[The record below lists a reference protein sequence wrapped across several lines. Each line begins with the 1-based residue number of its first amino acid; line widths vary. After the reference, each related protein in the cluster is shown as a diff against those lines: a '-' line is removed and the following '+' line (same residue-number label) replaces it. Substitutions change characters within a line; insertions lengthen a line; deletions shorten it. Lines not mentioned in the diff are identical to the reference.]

1 MSLRKQKKAKL
12 LDLRRIKLRP
22 DMGISELVQI
32 FADAQNQE
40 NEGKVGNFDGLNV
53 IIEGI

>member
-1 MSLRKQKKAKL
+1 VSLRKQKKAKL